1 MCAMRNRARWN
12 DLDNDTVRMVLENI
26 TDDIKLIRL
35 MRLNKASS
43 SLAKQVFQVRHGLEH
58 EQAVAAIKVM
68 LGNNAFIT
76 GGPGTGKSF
85 TTSLLIRMAKRRFG
99 SRGVAVCASTWLAAG
114 NVGGES
120 IDRTL
125 GFRKM
130 CPTHLPET
138 VLMRHE
144 VEHKRPPVEE
154 EEEETQIV
162 NDDEDEIDDGEMFA
176 PVYSEIVARKL
187 SMLRVIFIDE
197 VSMVSD
203 YKLSLVH
210 AALRLYCGKQ
220 MPQFVLV
227 ADFCQLPPIIC
238 DGTLE
243 DAAVKSGEFK
253 DFCFLGDTWASLKLS
268 TAELKVSRRCGNFEY
283 NDKVLARMRMG
294 VFDLLCKKTFQRLA
308 SKDTMTMWQAA
319 KARRLGLFGTNEACK
334 TFDRLTLKLHDQALL
349 RTKSSVDIPT
359 TWGRQCAKLPSS
371 IQYKVGLRA
380 IALTRIGEVGAKDC
394 VLRGTLLDVLSE
406 DDIDCVRVGDDGNE
420 IPMRRV
426 EVEKVYYKR
435 GEESQA
441 STRVQFPFKHCASLT
456 VHKAQGR
463 TVRVEQYIDFATT
476 KWASHR
482 KVNGMLY
489 TLLSRT
495 SDPALIAY
503 VNLHAAQNFIDPR
516 VLLFYRR
523 ASAAAAPFWTR

>member
-1 MCAMRNRARWN
+1 MRALWS
-12 DLDNDTVRMVLENI
+12 DLFDDAVRIILENI

-43 SLAKQVFQVRHGLEH
+43 SMAKEVFQARHGLEH

-68 LGNNAFIT
+68 LGTNLFIT

-99 SRGVAVCASTWLAAG
+99 SRGVAVCAPTWLAAG

-130 CPTHLPET
+130 CPTKLPTT
-138 VLMRHE
+138 VLMQHE
-144 VEHKRPPVEE
+144 VEHKHPPVEE
-154 EEEETQIV
+154 ETEQVV
-162 NDDEDEIDDGEMFA
+162 NDDEEEIDDDEMFA
-176 PVYSEIVARKL
+176 PVYSEFVARRL
-187 SMLRVIFIDE
+187 SGLRVIFIDE

-210 AALRLYCGKQ
+210 AALRRYCGEQ

-238 DGTLE
+238 NGTLE
-243 DAAVKSGEFK
+243 HAAVKRGEFE
-253 DFCFLGDTWASLKLS
+253 DFCFLGDTWASLTLS

-294 VFDLLCKKTFQRLA
+294 VFDFSCKKTFQRLA
-308 SKDTMTMWQAA
+308 SKDTMSMWQAA
-319 KARRLGLFGTNEACK
+319 KAGRLGLFGTNLACK
-334 TFDRLTLKLHDQALL
+334 TFDVMTLQSHDQAPL
-349 RTKSSVDIPT
+349 RTKFSVDTPT
-359 TWGRQCAKLPSS
+359 TWGRQCAKLPSR

-394 VLRGTLLDVLSE
+394 ILRGTLLDVLGE
-406 DDIDCVRVGDDGNE
+406 DDDDCVRVGDDGNE
-420 IPMRRV
+420 IPMRRA
-426 EVEKVYYKR
+426 EVEKVYFKK
-435 GEESQA
+435 GEGSQI
-441 STRVQFPFKHCASLT
+441 STREQFPFKHCASLT

-463 TVRVEQYIDFATT
+463 TVRMEQYIDFATT
-476 KWASHR
+476 KWAR
-482 KVNGMLY
+482 KMNGMLY

-495 SDPALIAY
+495 SDPAFIAY
-503 VNLHAAQNFIDPR
+503 ANIHAAHNFIDPR